1 MGSIMIVTK
10 KQWIIA
16 GIAAL
21 VVILVLT
28 AVNLAG
34 ALGRVSVLREQI
46 EEWQDSTA
54 VAHEMAVVAAAAFD
68 SVVVVAEAEEV
79 EAAESIAEAE
89 EEAATQEAAAEEA
102 FRRAQNL
109 AADQPVLQRAI
120 EEMRAEAIV
129 TSMAH
134 EEVERVSA
142 AALLTAQTRIR
153 SLQDA
158 ALRERQAHE
167 SELFAVN
174 ASLTLALQTIEEQ
187 QSVIA
192 PSFLTKLLDIP
203 EVALAGAAA
212 GFAIGMVVVG
222 R

>member
-1 MGSIMIVTK
+1 MITLTTR
-10 KQWIIA
+10 QWTIA

-21 VVILVLT
+21 VVILILT

-46 EEWQDSTA
+46 EDWQDSTA
-54 VAHEMAVVAAAAFD
+54 VAHEMVVVAAAAFD
-68 SVVVVAEAEEV
+68 SVVVVAEEEEV
-79 EAAESIAEAE
+79 EAAEAIAEAQE
-89 EEAATQEAAAEEA
+89 EMATQEAAAEA
-102 FRRAQNL
+102 SFRRAQNL

-142 AALLTAQTRIR
+142 AALLTAQNRMR
-153 SLQDA
+153 SLEDA

-167 SELFAVN
+167 AELFAVN
-174 ASLTLALQTIEEQ
+174 ASLTLALQPIDEQ
-187 QSVIA
+187 QNVIA
-192 PSFLTKLLDIP
+192 PSFLTKIFDIP
-203 EVALAGAAA
+203 EVALAGAGA
-212 GFAIGMVVVG
+212 GGLAVFLLAP
-222 R
+222 

>member
-1 MGSIMIVTK
+1 
-10 KQWIIA
+10 
-16 GIAAL
+16 
-21 VVILVLT
+21 
-28 AVNLAG
+28 
-34 ALGRVSVLREQI
+34 
-46 EEWQDSTA
+46 
-54 VAHEMAVVAAAAFD
+54 MAVVAAAAFD
-68 SVVVVAEAEEV
+68 SVVGVAEAEEV